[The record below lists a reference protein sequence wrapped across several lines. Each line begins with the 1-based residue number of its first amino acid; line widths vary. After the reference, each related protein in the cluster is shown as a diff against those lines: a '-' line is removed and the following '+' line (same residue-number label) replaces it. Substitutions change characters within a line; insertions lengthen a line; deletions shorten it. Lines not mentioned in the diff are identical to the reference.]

1 MLYRPRPRLEPPA
14 DTGKHFRSPSR
25 QGESNISSAG
35 FAMAGGTLTSG
46 VIIPRVHRLVCGKKL
61 RARAF
66 LHQEAEI
73 EQVTSAEAIKSVYRE
88 PRTEQRMYNSAERV
102 LHSCVSTKPSDLL
115 SRLLETSS
123 DVVRLE
129 AINRKLD
136 YEFGEFGKE
145 R

>member
-1 MLYRPRPRLEPPA
+1 
-14 DTGKHFRSPSR
+14 
-25 QGESNISSAG
+25 
-35 FAMAGGTLTSG
+35 MARGTLTSG

-102 LHSCVSTKPSDLL
+102 PHSCVSTKPSDLL

-136 YEFGEFGKE
+136 YEFGADQPNSAKSADSVAAE
-145 R
+145 RKFPPVDVSLELILIGD